1 MEPGRIRRDSV
12 DAGVH
17 APEIEMTDHRL
28 TFEILPQ
35 PNDSTCGPTCLHSV
49 YRYFGESL
57 PLDDVIGEVG
67 QLEQG
72 GTLAV
77 FLGNHALRRGY
88 RARICTFNLQ
98 VFDPTWFG
106 DSNVDLR
113 AKLLQQ
119 RAAKNSARLNEATD
133 AYVEFL
139 DLGGEINMDV
149 LTIDLIRASLEQKVP
164 IITGLSS
171 TFLYGEPREV
181 SLVPPV
187 NGRTSAPD
195 DVRGYPCGHFVVLYG
210 YNAVDKTVLV
220 ADPLESNPF
229 DGSHLYAV
237 NIDRAFA
244 AIMLGIVTFDANLL
258 LIEPSRST
266 EEVDTN
272 ARTHRL

>member
-1 MEPGRIRRDSV
+1 MSG
-12 DAGVH
+12 
-17 APEIEMTDHRL
+17 HRL

-35 PNDSTCGPTCLHSV
+35 PNDSTCGPTCLHAV
-49 YRYFGESL
+49 YHYFGETL
-57 PLDDVIGEVG
+57 PLGNVIGEVG
-67 QLEQG
+67 ELEQG

-77 FLGNHALRRGY
+77 FLGNHALKRGY

-106 DSNVDLR
+106 PTHVDLR
-113 AKLLQQ
+113 TKLLQQ
-119 RAAKNSARLNEATD
+119 RAAKSSSRLHEATD

-149 LTIDLIRASLEQKVP
+149 LTIDLIRSALESEVP

-171 TFLYGEPREV
+171 TFLYREPREV
-181 SLVPPV
+181 SLIPPV
-187 NGRTSAPD
+187 AGRTSAPD
-195 DVRGYPCGHFVVLYG
+195 DVRGYPCGHFVVLCG

-229 DGSHLYAV
+229 EGSHLYAV
-237 NIDRAFA
+237 NIDRVFA

-258 LIEPSRST
+258 LIEPSPSL
-266 EEVDTN
+266 E
-272 ARTHRL
+272 